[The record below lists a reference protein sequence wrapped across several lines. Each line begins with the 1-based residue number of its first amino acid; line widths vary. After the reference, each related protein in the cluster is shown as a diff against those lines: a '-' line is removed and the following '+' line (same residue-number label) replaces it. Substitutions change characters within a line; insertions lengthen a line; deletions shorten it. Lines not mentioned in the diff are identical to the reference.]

1 MIWINDRDKL
11 LRKRTGQVFAVPTV
25 CLFLALLL
33 SSFAIAQT
41 TAEEE
46 DEPEDVTADY
56 VLGHGDRIR
65 ITVFGHENLT
75 GEFLLS
81 ETDSVSLPLVGVLDF
96 NGATL
101 KEAQNIVVNALK
113 PDYLVDP
120 KVSVEV
126 FEYRPFYI
134 IGEVNNPGSYPW
146 VNGITVIEAVAIGGG
161 FTYRARKKQMLV
173 IRETDETRT
182 EQEIEP
188 NGKVLPGDLIRV
200 AERFF

>member
-1 MIWINDRDKL
+1 MQRS
-11 LRKRTGQVFAVPTV
+11 GYACAVLTA
-25 CLFLALLL
+25 ALLL
-33 SSFAIAQT
+33 VPLLSYPVLAQAQATETAALEDT
-41 TAEEE
+41 T
-46 DEPEDVTADY
+46 TDY

-81 ETDSVSLPLVGVLDF
+81 ETDSISLPLVGVLDF

-101 KEAQNIVVNALK
+101 KEAQSIVVDALR

-126 FEYRPFYI
+126 LEYRPFYI
-134 IGEVNNPGSYPW
+134 IGEINNPGSYPW
-146 VNGITVIEAVAIGGG
+146 VNGMTVIEAVAIGGG

-173 IRETDETRT
+173 IRATDETRS
-182 EQEIEP
+182 EQEIKP
-188 NGKVLPGDLIRV
+188 NDKVLPGDLIRV